1 MEDILKLIE
10 GYGLSLV
17 LLLGCLYALYR
28 FFWFS
33 VREVKD
39 TFAEE
44 HKNKNKV
51 LAEINNKL
59 DVILELLRNKNK

>member
-1 MEDILKLIE
+1 MEDVLKLIE

>member
-39 TFAEE
+39 TFSKHHERNQKNMEDLKEKINTILALM
-44 HKNKNKV
+44 KNK
-51 LAEINNKL
+51 
-59 DVILELLRNKNK
+59 

>member
-1 MEDILKLIE
+1 MENTLKLIE
-10 GYGLSLV
+10 IYGLPLV

-44 HKNKNKV
+44 HKNKNRV
-51 LAEINNKL
+51 LAELNSKL
-59 DVILELLRNKNK
+59 DIILELLRGKK

>member
-1 MEDILKLIE
+1 MEDVLKLNE

>member
-1 MEDILKLIE
+1 MEDVLNLIE

-17 LLLGCLYALYR
+17 LLYGCLYALYR

>member
-10 GYGLSLV
+10 GYGLSIV
-17 LLLGCLYALYR
+17 LLVGCLYALYR

-51 LAEINNKL
+51 LAEIQKKL
-59 DVILELLRNKNK
+59 DVILELIRNKK

>member
-1 MEDILKLIE
+1 MEDVLKLIE

-39 TFAEE
+39 TFADE
-44 HKNKNKV
+44 HAKKNKV

-59 DVILELLRNKNK
+59 DVILELLRNKSK

>member
-1 MEDILKLIE
+1 MENTLKLIE
-10 GYGLSLV
+10 IYGLRLV

-44 HKNKNKV
+44 HKNKNRV
-51 LAEINNKL
+51 LAELNSKL
-59 DVILELLRNKNK
+59 DIILELLRGKK

>member
-1 MEDILKLIE
+1 MEEVLKLIE

-39 TFAEE
+39 TFVKKHEKTTEVLEE
-44 HKNKNKV
+44 
-51 LAEINNKL
+51 L
-59 DVILELLRNKNK
+59 DRKITLLIELFKGK